1 MILGGRNN
9 MKCKVRLTHTVELYV
24 EGKSEDQI
32 QDWLAQTTP
41 EEAYLLAY
49 ENSYTVESDYS
60 EEIICTVRD
69 DAEVD
74 YVIKEEY

>member
-1 MILGGRNN
+1 
-9 MKCKVRLTHTVELYV
+9 MKCKVRLTHTVTMFV

-32 QDWLAQTTP
+32 QDWLAKTTP

-49 ENSYTVESDYS
+49 ENSYTVDSDYE

-74 YVIKEEY
+74 YVIKED